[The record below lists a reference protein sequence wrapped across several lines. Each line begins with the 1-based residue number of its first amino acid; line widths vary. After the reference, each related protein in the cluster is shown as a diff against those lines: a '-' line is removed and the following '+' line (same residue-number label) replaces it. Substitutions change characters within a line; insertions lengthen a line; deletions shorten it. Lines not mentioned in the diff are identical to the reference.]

1 MPGTLSTSYE
11 ERVLLIAPTR
21 RDAEVTQRAL
31 APGGVNCMVCDSLEQ
46 LSSELQR
53 GVGALMMTDRALL
66 DPSFGA
72 LIEAL
77 QRQPAW
83 SSVPSV
89 LLCRDRDQSAV
100 ATAAMARLRNVTL
113 LDRPTSMRSMVS
125 AVQAALQGRRWQ
137 YQIRDQMVAQMR
149 AEQALVRADQRK
161 DEFLAT
167 LAHELRNPLA
177 PIKTGLELLKRG
189 QPPGP
194 DSTQLLDMMERQ
206 LSHMV
211 KLIDELLDVS
221 RIATGKVVLQREL
234 VDMRSI
240 IEQAAETSQPLVSA
254 GHHQLDLHLPSRE
267 VRVIGD
273 PSRLSQAIANLL
285 NNAAKYT
292 PSRGHLSVALA
303 EQDQQAVVT
312 VSDTGVGIPA
322 EMLERVFEMFAQVDR
337 TLDRAQGGLGIG
349 LSLVRS
355 LVALHGGTVVAK
367 SLGIDRGSSF
377 EIRLPAVAT
386 AQASMNGEHAG
397 LREGIERRPLRIMVV
412 DDNVDAANTL
422 AMLLEMNGHDLRV
435 EYSARAALTASQA
448 FLPEAIFCDLGMP
461 GMGGHEFASQL
472 RLDRRFASTLLIAVT
487 GWGGDEDRGRSRAAG
502 FDHHLTKPADIDR
515 IEAVLSRR

>member
-21 RDAEVTQRAL
+21 RDAEVTQLAL
-31 APGGVNCMVCDSLEQ
+31 ASGGVVCMVCESLEQ
-46 LSSELQR
+46 VSSELKK
-53 GVGALMMTDRALL
+53 GVGALMLTDRALL

-72 LIEAL
+72 LVEAL
-77 QRQPAW
+77 QSQPAW

-100 ATAAMARLRNVTL
+100 VLQAIDRLRNVSL

-137 YQIRDQMVAQMR
+137 YQIRDQMVSQKR

-177 PIKTGLELLKRG
+177 PIKTGLELLKRS
-189 QPPGP
+189 QPP
-194 DSTQLLDMMERQ
+194 SQETTRLLGMMDRQ
-206 LSHMV
+206 LGQMV

-234 VDMRSI
+234 VDLRAI
-240 IEQAAETSQPLVSA
+240 VEQAVETSQPFIHAAQHELSM
-254 GHHQLDLHLPSRE
+254 QLPARE

-273 PSRLSQAIANLL
+273 PSRLTQAIANLL

-292 PSRGHLSVALA
+292 PNGGRLVVALA

-312 VSDTGVGIPA
+312 VSDSGVGIPP

-355 LVALHGGTVVAK
+355 LVALHGGTVSAQ
-367 SLGIDRGSSF
+367 SQGLDRGSSF
-377 EIRLPAVAT
+377 EIRLPAVASSS
-386 AQASMNGEHAG
+386 APAVNGDAAELKG
-397 LREGIERRPLRIMVV
+397 PERRPLRIMVV

-422 AMLLEMNGHDLRV
+422 AMLLEMNGHALRV

-448 FLPEAIFCDLGMP
+448 FLPEAVFCDLGMP